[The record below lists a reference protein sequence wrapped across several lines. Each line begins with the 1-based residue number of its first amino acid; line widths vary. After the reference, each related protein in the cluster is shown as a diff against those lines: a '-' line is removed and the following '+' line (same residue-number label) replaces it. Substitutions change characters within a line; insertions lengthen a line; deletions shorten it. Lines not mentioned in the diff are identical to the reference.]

1 MEESFLI
8 AMFFK
13 REQTEAPKYASQINS
28 LKLAGF
34 ETRAADGATIVRRG
48 GFVARLLEGT
58 TGVAEIADS
67 GLALGDEIAVLT
79 DLGFQKIFL
88 TPGGKKTPALA
99 EHLKGLHSF
108 VEGIQKSLGLT
119 RFYND
124 GLGTTNEK
132 HIYDRVEGRDQG
144 PSPRPW
150 DKPAV

>member
-1 MEESFLI
+1 MEESLPI

-13 REQTEAPKYASQINS
+13 RKQREVPNYASQIDS
-28 LKLAGF
+28 LKAAGF
-34 ETRAADGATIVRRG
+34 ETRLAAGATIVRRG
-48 GFVARLLEGT
+48 GFAARLREDSG
-58 TGVAEIADS
+58 GVAEIADA
-67 GLALGDEIAVLT
+67 GLALGEEIAVLT

-99 EHLKGLHSF
+99 EHLKGLHEF
-108 VEGIQKSLGLT
+108 VEGIQKTVGLT

-132 HIYDRVEGRDQG
+132 HIYDRVEGRDHG

-150 DKPAV
+150 DKPAL

>member
-1 MEESFLI
+1 MEESLLI

-13 REQTEAPKYASQINS
+13 RQQPEVPQYASQMDS
-28 LKLAGF
+28 LKAAGF
-34 ETRAADGATIVRRG
+34 ETRLADGATIVRRG
-48 GFVARLLEGT
+48 GFAARLREGT
-58 TGVAEIADS
+58 DGVAGMADA
-67 GLALGDEIAVLT
+67 GLALGEEIAVLT

-88 TPGGKKTPALA
+88 TRGGKKTPALA
-99 EHLKGLHSF
+99 EHLEGLHSF
-108 VEGIQKSLGLT
+108 VEGIQRTLGLT

-132 HIYDRVEGRDQG
+132 HIYDRVEGRDHG